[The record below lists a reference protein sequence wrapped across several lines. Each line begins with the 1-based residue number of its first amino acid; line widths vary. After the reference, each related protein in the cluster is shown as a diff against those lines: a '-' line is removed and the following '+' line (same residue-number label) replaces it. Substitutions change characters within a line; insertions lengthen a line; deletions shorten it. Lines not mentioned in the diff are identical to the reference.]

1 MRDSASIAESA
12 SARPAASANDR
23 MKERWNRRLA
33 WSLAWAV
40 VLHAA
45 VFLLAPAW
53 SLLDRPELDPP
64 GEPTPGAIAVTRLL
78 PSGGVPGRIARG
90 TPVAEPSDTAAE
102 EAGSESPSAAG
113 DGAGSAGAG
122 RGSDVTRLTQEELWD
137 RLDGADGPALALT
150 ESPGEPA
157 EPPEPTPDPEPGEGE
172 SVGPRG
178 RGTGEGLSIG
188 GRAATVEVGAEGEGD
203 SLGLG
208 RLRSLEPEVVAG
220 LGSAEVLLRNP
231 SAVTRFTRRAAR
243 RRPAVASTEAFVGVA
258 IWVDRN
264 GSVEWA
270 EVSEST
276 GHEVLDEVALTLF
289 RDVVAF
295 QPALEDGERVPK
307 SMLFYIL
314 FPW

>member
-1 MRDSASIAESA
+1 MRDSASIPESA
-12 SARPAASANDR
+12 SARPATSANDR
-23 MKERWNRRLA
+23 MKERWNRRLG

-40 VLHAA
+40 LLHAA
-45 VFLLAPAW
+45 LFLLAPAW
-53 SLLDRPELDPP
+53 SILERPELDPP
-64 GEPTPGAIAVTRLL
+64 GELTSGAIAVTRLL
-78 PSGGVPGRIARG
+78 PAGGVPGRIARG

-102 EAGSESPSAAG
+102 EAGSESASARE
-113 DGAGSAGAG
+113 DGTGSAGARSG
-122 RGSDVTRLTQEELWD
+122 DDLTQDEFWD

-150 ESPGEPA
+150 EPPDEPA
-157 EPPEPTPDPEPGEGE
+157 AAPEPTPDPEPRDGE
-172 SVGPRG
+172 SVGPRDG
-178 RGTGEGLSIG
+178 GTGEGLSIG

-208 RLRSLEPEVVAG
+208 RLRSLEAEVVAG
-220 LGSAEVLLRNP
+220 LGSAEILLRNP
-231 SAVTRFTRRAAR
+231 SEVSRFTRSAAR
-243 RRPAVASTEAFVGVA
+243 RRPAVANTEAFVGVA
-258 IWVDRN
+258 VWVDRN

-289 RDVVAF
+289 RDIVAF

>member
-1 MRDSASIAESA
+1 MRDSASIPDPAP
-12 SARPAASANDR
+12 ARPATSANDR
-23 MKERWNRRLA
+23 MRERWNRRLA

-40 VLHAA
+40 LLHGA

-53 SLLDRPELDPP
+53 SVLDRPELDPP
-64 GEPTPGAIAVTRLL
+64 GEATSGAIAVTRLL

-102 EAGSESPSAAG
+102 EAGTETAAAG
-113 DGAGSAGAG
+113 DDGAASAGAG

-150 ESPGEPA
+150 ESPDERTA
-157 EPPEPTPDPEPGEGE
+157 PPEPTPDPEPGEGE
-172 SVGPRG
+172 SMGPG
-178 RGTGEGLSIG
+178 RSGPGEGLSIG
-188 GRAATVEVGAEGEGD
+188 GRAATVEVRAEGEGD

-208 RLRSLEPEVVAG
+208 RLRSLEAEVVTG
-220 LGSAEVLLRNP
+220 LGSAEILLRNP
-231 SAVTRFTRRAAR
+231 SEVSRFTRRAAL
-243 RRPAVASTEAFVGVA
+243 RRPAVANTEAFVGVA
-258 IWVDRN
+258 VWVDRS

-276 GHEVLDEVALTLF
+276 GHEVLDEAALTLF

-295 QPALEDGERVPK
+295 EPALQDGERVPK